1 MQEDPRPRNY
11 QRNMKLYLS
20 SYRLG
25 NHPERFLDPH
35 AQNKRVAVIQNAH
48 DCWTDPVKRKA
59 VLDREF
65 ADLIELG
72 LEPVELDL
80 RKFFGRQ
87 EALREEVAKF
97 AYCWAMGG
105 NCFVLRRA
113 YALSGLDTLLHEFAK
128 EDAGLIYG
136 GYSAGV
142 CVMCPTLDGIHLADE
157 PGLYPEG
164 YGSEVIWDGLD
175 LYPYCIVPHYRSD
188 HFESELME
196 GVVEYLIRKKTPF
209 IALHDGEAIV
219 FDTLMGKQQILGNNE
234 P

>member
-1 MQEDPRPRNY
+1 
-11 QRNMKLYLS
+11 MKLYLS

-25 NHPERFLDPH
+25 DQPGKFLEPNTR
-35 AQNKRVAVIQNAH
+35 NKRVAVIPNAR
-48 DCWTDPVKRKA
+48 DCCTDTDWRKF

-65 ADLIELG
+65 EDLIGLG
-72 LEPVELDL
+72 LEPEELDL
-80 RKFFGRQ
+80 RIFFGRQ
-87 EALREEVAKF
+87 VELRQEMSHF

-105 NCFVLRRA
+105 NTFVLRRA
-113 YALSGLDTLLHEFAK
+113 YAQSGFDVILQESAK

-157 PGLYPEG
+157 PESDPPGYEGEAIWSGLGLYP
-164 YGSEVIWDGLD
+164 SV
-175 LYPYCIVPHYRSD
+175 IVPHFRSD
-188 HFESELME
+188 HPESEMME
-196 GVVEYLIRKKTPF
+196 DVVECLIGKKTPF

-219 FDTLMGKQQILGNNE
+219 FDTLTSEQQILGKSD